1 MAEASTGALWDDEA
15 DVIIVGMGGAGVCA
29 AIEAAEA
36 GASVLGLERAGAP
49 GGASALSHGQLY
61 MGGGTP
67 VQKACGFED
76 SVEEMAK
83 YLAAACGLGADVEK
97 IGIFAERS
105 VEQFDWLARHGVPFK
120 ESYLGPEV
128 TTDPHT
134 DDCLTYTGSELA
146 YPFNQR
152 AKPAPRGHTVQRDGD
167 NAGYLMMEVLVN
179 AAEGAGARIES
190 DTRVRSLIQDAQGRV
205 IGVMATVHGEEKR
218 YRAGRGVILTAG
230 GFINNKEM
238 VALHAPWLRWCKAR
252 IGTDEDDGGGI
263 RLGLEAGAASAQMDA
278 AMTALPFSPPRSL
291 LKGVL
296 VNKQGQRFVN
306 EDVYQS
312 LAGEHSLK
320 RQGGE
325 VYLIVD
331 DAHFVRPETPT
342 QIAATADSYEVLE
355 AELGMP
361 KDSLAHTMRLYN
373 ENAEQG
379 RDPLFHK
386 DARWLEP
393 LDSPPF
399 AAFDL
404 TTKKMFYAAFTLG
417 GLRTRPSGE
426 VLNAAGEVIP
436 GLYAAGRTA
445 ASVPARGYSSGL
457 SLSDALFF
465 GRLAGAAAA
474 VAPTQEAGPE
484 DR

>member
-1 MAEASTGALWDDEA
+1 MAEASVDARWDDEA
-15 DVIIVGMGGAGVCA
+15 DVVVVGMGGAGVCA
-29 AIEAAEA
+29 AIASAEA

-76 SVEEMAK
+76 SVEAMAK
-83 YLAAACGLGADVEK
+83 YLTAACGLGADQEK
-97 IGIFAERS
+97 IGIFAQRS

-120 ESYLGPEV
+120 ESYLGPEE

-146 YPFNQR
+146 YPFKQH
-152 AKPAPRGHTVQRDGD
+152 AKPAPRGHTVQREGD
-167 NAGYLMMEVLVN
+167 NAGYLLMEVLLR
-179 AAEGAGARIES
+179 AAETAGARIRS
-190 DTRVRSLIQDAQGRV
+190 DTRVRSLVQDTEGRI
-205 IGVMATVHGEEKR
+205 IGVIATVHAEEKR
-218 YRAGRGVILTAG
+218 YRARRGVVLTAG

-252 IGTDEDDGGGI
+252 IGTDEDDGSGI
-263 RLGLEAGAASAQMDA
+263 RLGVEVGAATAQMDA
-278 AMTALPFSPPRSL
+278 AMTAVPFSPPRSL

-312 LAGEHSLK
+312 LAGEHCLK

-325 VYLIVD
+325 VYLVVD
-331 DAHFVRPETPT
+331 DAHFARPEAPT
-342 QIAATADSYEVLE
+342 QIAATADSCEALE

-361 KDSLAHTMRLYN
+361 VDSLSHTMRVYN
-373 ENAEQG
+373 ENARRNE
-379 RDPLFHK
+379 DPLFHK

-393 LDSPPF
+393 LDSPPY

-404 TTKKMFYAAFTLG
+404 TTKKAFYAAFTLG
-417 GLRTRPSGE
+417 GLRSRASGE
-426 VLNAAGEVIP
+426 VLNAAGDPIP
-436 GLYAAGRTA
+436 GLYAAGRTT

-465 GRLAGAAAA
+465 GRLAGASAAGA
-474 VAPTQEAGPE
+474 ATEEAGLT
-484 DR
+484 DQ